1 MSGAALPEIS
11 ERDATGRVAEL
22 YEEIRRTVGLP
33 LVNLV
38 YRVLAATDRLD
49 DAWQQLG
56 PNLRDAGISTAA
68 DDVVAQVTIDC
79 PAIPPAALASVGL
92 AGSSLASARSTV
104 AAYMHGNSRNILAVT
119 ALLAGAPGGG
129 SEPPPSGELPPP
141 RAWDILP
148 MAGLD
153 TLDAQTRALI
163 DEMSA
168 PLVTPGEGALVPSLL
183 RHFAN
188 EPALLAV
195 LWTAVAPAVESGR
208 VAEVAEQV
216 ASRARELASL
226 LPYAVEPL
234 SDEQTRET
242 LARFQFTLSR
252 MIVVGRLLEDALG
265 TPDGSN
271 EETR

>member
-1 MSGAALPEIS
+1 MAAVSGAALPEIS

-49 DAWQQLG
+49 EAWEQLG
-56 PNLRDAGISTAA
+56 PNLRDPGISTAA
-68 DDVVAQVTIDC
+68 DDVVSQVSIGC
-79 PAIPPAALASVGL
+79 ASIPPAALASVGL
-92 AGSSLASARSTV
+92 AASTLESAHSTV
-104 AAYMHGNSRNILAVT
+104 AAYMHGNSRNILVVT
-119 ALLAGAPGGG
+119 ALLDEAAGSGTA
-129 SEPPPSGELPPP
+129 PPPGGELPPP
-141 RAWDILP
+141 PAWNILP
-148 MAGLD
+148 MADLD
-153 TLDAQTRALI
+153 TIDAHARALL

-188 EPALLAV
+188 EPPLLAV
-195 LWTAVAPAVESGR
+195 LWTALAPAVESGD
-208 VAEVAEQV
+208 VADVAEQV
-216 ASRARELASL
+216 VSRARELARA
-226 LPYAVEPL
+226 LPYKVEPL
-234 SDEQTRET
+234 RDEQTRET

-265 TPDGSN
+265 APT
-271 EETR
+271 T